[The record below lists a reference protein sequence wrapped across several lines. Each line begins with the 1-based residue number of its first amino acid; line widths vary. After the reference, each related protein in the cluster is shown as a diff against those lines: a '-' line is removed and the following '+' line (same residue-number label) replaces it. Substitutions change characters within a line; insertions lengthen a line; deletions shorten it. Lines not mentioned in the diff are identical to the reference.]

1 MALSDP
7 VLWQRLASF
16 EVSPPAALF
25 SFTSRL
31 ARENRWSPAHAR
43 AVVAEYR
50 RLRDLC
56 VVAGRA
62 M

>member
-31 ARENRWSPAHAR
+31 ARENRWSPAHAL
-43 AVVAEYR
+43 R
-50 RLRDLC
+50 R
-56 VVAGRA
+56 
-62 M
+62 